1 MSYKDENRLCLR
13 SLKNGR
19 WSSENNDYH
28 ECCMCMCSIIYHSL
42 SWYVQ
47 VFGMK
52 LTWFWNWKIM
62 QSKDSLKYL
71 HYFEYTLYSCYIM
84 LARIVLRHTKTMQ
97 SSYNKELVEHQMD
110 SRGQSPIVKS
120 SHEKQASRKSLHK
133 FKKRT
138 DTVKSE
144 TNSTSNM
151 QQSINRVKQSKN
163 QIYKSTIW

>member
-1 MSYKDENRLCLR
+1 MYVFHYLSFSVLVCSSIRYEIDLA
-13 SLKNGR
+13 LKL
-19 WSSENNDYH
+19 ENNSAPGFIKVH
-28 ECCMCMCSIIYHSL
+28 HC
-42 SWYVQ
+42 
-47 VFGMK
+47 
-52 LTWFWNWKIM
+52 
-62 QSKDSLKYL
+62 
-71 HYFEYTLYSCYIM
+71 EYTIYSCYIM

-120 SHEKQASRKSLHK
+120 SQEKQASRKSLHK